1 MAAKPFGRR
10 DKRCQR
16 RRDEGVT
23 ARIRATTLGD
33 SPHFTSATAR
43 RRRRSN
49 SAAVPT
55 GLILSYTL
63 NRPGE
68 VFSRAV
74 LSNARPRRHG
84 YLTLVQIAE
93 KLDVSYAKIYRYIFE
108 GKLKGKK
115 VPSDNL
121 YRFPDKP
128 ATLAQFR
135 QLLDGQ
141 ISQLYF

>member
-74 LSNARPRRHG
+74 LSKVGRRKYSQEQTMIALLIWFCAHPLEERLG
-84 YLTLVQIAE
+84 LVHTYLTCREDTDAPV
-93 KLDVSYAKIYRYIFE
+93 R
-108 GKLKGKK
+108 
-115 VPSDNL
+115 
-121 YRFPDKP
+121 
-128 ATLAQFR
+128 ATQA
-135 QLLDGQ
+135 
-141 ISQLYF
+141 

>member
-74 LSNARPRRHG
+74 LSRVRAMQRLPIVIWKQV
-84 YLTLVQIAE
+84 LE
-93 KLDVSYAKIYRYIFE
+93 E
-108 GKLKGKK
+108 WC
-115 VPSDNL
+115 
-121 YRFPDKP
+121 
-128 ATLAQFR
+128 
-135 QLLDGQ
+135 
-141 ISQLYF
+141 ISITPIKH